1 MAEEQ
6 AVAHRTPVIA
16 AQDLAG
22 RLSFCVALC
31 SAARLPL
38 ASGELA
44 PAREVRDV
52 LSAFGLT
59 VIPLSPVLMIR
70 RSGGDVG
77 LAVCRRCV
85 SSWRLLVLGIG
96 GGRQAPRRRLQ

>member
-1 MAEEQ
+1 MRDSARVIAALEPSHRPTR
-6 AVAHRTPVIA
+6 AVRTKRVPQGPTKPDERISPVIA

-70 RSGGDVG
+70 SG
-77 LAVCRRCV
+77 
-85 SSWRLLVLGIG
+85 S
-96 GGRQAPRRRLQ
+96 